1 MDLWEAKKLA
11 NSLVARCRRTWSDE
25 QVTLWV
31 TDMLASPI
39 GRLPFDV
46 VANTLRR
53 LVTEVDPD
61 DVTLAKLV
69 EAVKTKPAIPDR
81 MFLESPED
89 TVDPTATGPAA
100 RGLAWRERHKIPAPT
115 NLPKESIRLELAQ
128 ILSTLGSK
136 MRFHCIRCRAEFR
149 EIDIDAYVL
158 RLMDAGKLG
167 KPEPPRWC
175 ARCTPATVATIAADD
190 EVPF

>member
-1 MDLWEAKKLA
+1 MTMFA
-11 NSLVARCRRTWSDE
+11 
-25 QVTLWV
+25 

-39 GRLPFDV
+39 GVLPFEV

-53 LVTEVDPD
+53 LVAEVDPD
-61 DVTLAKLV
+61 LVTLARLI
-69 EAVKTKPAIPDR
+69 EAVKTKPAIPERYFLPPAEDR
-81 MFLESPED
+81 
-89 TVDPTATGPAA
+89 VDPTATGPAA
-100 RGLAWRERHKIPAPT
+100 RGLAWRERHEIPAPT

-149 EIDIDAYVL
+149 EIDIDAYVI

-175 ARCTPATVATIAADD
+175 ARCTPTSVATIAADED
-190 EVPF
+190 VPF

>member
-11 NSLVARCRRTWSDE
+11 NSLVARCRRVWADE

-39 GRLPFDV
+39 GKLPFDV

-53 LVTEVDPD
+53 LVSEIDPD

-69 EAVKTKPAIPDR
+69 EAVKTKPAVPDLMR
-81 MFLESPED
+81 LESPD

-100 RGLAWRERHKIPAPT
+100 RGLAWRKRHGIAAPT
-115 NLPKESIRLELAQ
+115 NRPQPTVRVQLAQ
-128 ILSTLGSK
+128 ILSSLGSK

-149 EIDIDAYVL
+149 EVDIDAYVL
-158 RLMDAGKLG
+158 RCMDAGRDG
-167 KPEPPRWC
+167 EVEPPRWC
-175 ARCTPATVATIAADD
+175 ARCTPSSLPASIGDPD
-190 EVPF
+190 VPF

>member
-1 MDLWEAKKLA
+1 
-11 NSLVARCRRTWSDE
+11 
-25 QVTLWV
+25 VTLWV

-39 GRLPFDV
+39 GKLPFDV

-53 LVTEVDPD
+53 LVAELDPD

-69 EAVKTKPAIPDR
+69 EAVKTKPAVPDWVR
-81 MFLESPED
+81 LEGPED

-100 RGLAWRERHKIPAPT
+100 RGLAWRKRHGIEPPT
-115 NLPKESIRLELAQ
+115 NRPQPTVRVQLAQ
-128 ILSTLGSK
+128 ILSSLGSK

-149 EIDIDAYVL
+149 EVDIDAYVL
-158 RLMDAGKLG
+158 RCMDAGRDG
-167 KPEPPRWC
+167 EVEPPRWC
-175 ARCTPATVATIAADD
+175 ARCTPASVATVAADD